1 MTEKK
6 LRIGLIGAGSSAANI
21 AETISQTQGL
31 QLTAISDINKDAA
44 QSLATKYKITSITND
59 YKELCKRNDI
69 DFVVISVP
77 HALHYEITMFALT
90 QGKHVLV
97 EKPIATKVKDAEE
110 MIALAHKKK
119 VKLGVHFQNRFFDA
133 VQEAKKIIDSGKLG
147 KILQVNVSIMWYRE
161 SDYYLKSSWR
171 GKWNS
176 EGGGS
181 LINQSIHTVD
191 EMVYLV
197 GNVKKLFGFW
207 AHRIHNI
214 EVDDN
219 TCASFIFENGAF
231 GTIQTSTSSKAAFPG
246 KLIIFGSEGAI
257 EIDGNILTFHK
268 PDNTNERIDYA
279 AKTGGQVASATDP
292 KKFSID
298 AHQRLISDFRDAIL
312 NNREPLVNGEEGLR
326 ALKVVCAVYES
337 NGEKIVTL

>member
-1 MTEKK
+1 

-31 QLTAISDINKDAA
+31 QLMAISDIKKEAA
-44 QSLATKYKITSITND
+44 QALATKYSVAVVTDD

-77 HALHYEITMFALT
+77 HALHYEIAMFALN

-97 EKPIATKVKDAEE
+97 EKPIATKVKDGEE
-110 MIALAHKKK
+110 MIALARKKN
-119 VKLGVHFQNRFFDA
+119 VKLGVHFQCRFFDA

-147 KILQVNVSIMWYRE
+147 KILQVNVSVMWSRDQ
-161 SDYYLKSSWR
+161 DYYLKSAWR

-176 EGGGS
+176 VGGGS
-181 LINQSIHTVD
+181 LINQSIHTID

-197 GNVKKLFGFW
+197 GKIKKLYGFW
-207 AHRIHNI
+207 AHRIHQI

-219 TCASFIFENGAF
+219 ACACFNFENGAF
-231 GTIQTSTSSKAAFPG
+231 GTLQTSTSSGAAFPG

-257 EIDGNILTFHK
+257 EIDGNILTIHK
-268 PDNTNERIDYA
+268 KDGTTEKIDYA

-292 KKFSID
+292 RKFSIT
-298 AHQRLISDFRDAIL
+298 AHQRLISDFRDAI
-312 NNREPLVNGEEGLR
+312 NEKREPLVNGEEGLR
-326 ALKVVCAVYES
+326 ALKIVCAVYES
-337 NGEKIVTL
+337 NGEKIVNM